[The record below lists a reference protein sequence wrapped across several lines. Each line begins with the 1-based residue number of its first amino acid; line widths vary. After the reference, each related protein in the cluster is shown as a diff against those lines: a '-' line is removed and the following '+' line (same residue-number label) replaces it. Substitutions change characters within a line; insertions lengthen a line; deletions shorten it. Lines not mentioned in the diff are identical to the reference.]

1 MGGMTDAQF
10 KAMLRDELENWKRM
24 KEAAEE
30 EHAEKSMKLAQ
41 QQIEIIHDKLN
52 Y

>member
-1 MGGMTDAQF
+1 MGMTDAQF
-10 KAMLRDELENWKRM
+10 KAMLRDELENWKRV

-30 EHAEKSMKLAQ
+30 EHAEKAAKLARE
-41 QQIEIIHDKLN
+41 QIEIINDKMK